1 MPLDDDDI
9 KKVFIA
15 GLGALAG
22 AAILQS
28 HHDEKH
34 KSQAEKNGSSPKSV
48 IEVEV
53 AVMQRL
59 AL

>member
-1 MPLDDDDI
+1 MPFDDDDI

-28 HHDEKH
+28 HHDEKW
-34 KSQAEKNGSSPKSV
+34 KSRAEKSDPDGTKRMRDGLGSS
-48 IEVEV
+48 
-53 AVMQRL
+53 R
-59 AL
+59 